1 MEQKILGIAGKKQAG
16 KNTLSNFLHGLQL
29 QWNGIITNFAID
41 EEGELIVEG
50 LPTIIDGK
58 EQLATVKLTVDQ
70 TNDFRF
76 ARWAADSMWPF
87 IKNYSF
93 AESLKE
99 IAIDLFECPRN
110 LVYGTDK
117 DKKTVMEHLR
127 WENMPGVCT
136 DNVYNDR
143 AVQETS
149 GMLLDECLSYHE
161 PGPMTIRE
169 FLQFFGSDIMR
180 KMYESIWVNRCMK
193 DILTENSGVAVISD
207 CRFNNEIDAVQENN
221 GKIIGLTRN
230 PFDDK
235 HKSENSFDLE
245 KCDAVIDNQDM
256 NIREMCDEAVKILKD
271 WGWIQTFVPKGD
283 FFIAIKDLVQK
294 RSSATMKINPA
305 KEGKNI

>member
-41 EEGELIVEG
+41 EEGDLIVEG
-50 LPTIIDGK
+50 LPTIIDGE

-99 IAIDLFECPRN
+99 ITIDLFECPRN
-110 LVYGTDK
+110 LVYGSDEDK
-117 DKKTVMEHLR
+117 QTVMDHLL
-127 WENMPGVCT
+127 WENMSGVIT
-136 DNVYNDR
+136 DSEFWNYITPDGDP
-143 AVQETS
+143 E
-149 GMLLDECLSYHE
+149 GGLLYHE

-180 KMYESIWVNRCMK
+180 KMYEPVWVNRCIK